1 MPNPLAGEKVLN
13 LGADALKVKSFESEQ
28 PVQRTTDPVIL
39 PQPYAS
45 PGDFAAQYPTPLD
58 PTEIIAMCEEI
69 SVYKRIPEEPTQLSA
84 HTWRE
89 LNELAFTS
97 GSAYI
102 AFADGECPEEYAHD
116 GDNETV
122 SIKNLGAKKTLS
134 YRDIMHSKA
143 VAGGNW
149 HGINTLVGGIPG
161 SEGLP
166 GGMDSATFEREH
178 VASVKEK
185 EVKLAG
191 TLVIN
196 GLDRLIVLGD
206 HAENSL
212 EFTGIEEWAENYS
225 CTWHTNGN
233 SASGTFSA
241 IAFDRFLSEACAIP
255 TVIFGHSTA
264 IQELMSAY
272 YQLGYQGS
280 QIVNHTT
287 GDRITPGYNF
297 GSFVNTAVGRLEVV
311 SDNNFTR
318 TDIGGGNFQ
327 GVLYALRMTH
337 NGEPLVYRSTQIPLA
352 FNDLVPGCTA
362 ISFEVWTATALI
374 IKACCAQG
382 AYTSQFTGRTGQSV
396 CTAIG

>member
-13 LGADALKVKSFESEQ
+13 LGADALQEKAFVSK
-28 PVQRTTDPVIL
+28 TTDPVIL

-45 PGDFAAQYPTPLD
+45 PDDFSAQYPTPLD

-69 SVYKRIPEEPTQLSA
+69 SVLKAIPEQPTQLSA

-102 AFADGECPEEYAHD
+102 AFADGECPEEYTHD
-116 GDNETV
+116 GDNTTV

-134 YRDIMHSKA
+134 FRDIMHSKA
-143 VAGGNW
+143 VAGANW

-166 GGMDSATFEREH
+166 GGSDVGTFERQH
-178 VASVKEK
+178 VADVKAK
-185 EVKLAG
+185 EIRLAG
-191 TLVIN
+191 TLVMN
-196 GLDRLIVLGD
+196 GLDKLLVDGD
-206 HAENSL
+206 HSGNTL
-212 EFTGIEEWAENYS
+212 EFTGIELWATNYS
-225 CTWHTNGN
+225 CTMHTNDN
-233 SASGTFSA
+233 DSSGTFSA

-255 TVIFGHSTA
+255 TTIFGHSTA
-264 IQELMSAY
+264 IQELMAAY
-272 YQLGYQGS
+272 FQLGYQGS
-280 QIVNHTT
+280 QIVNHND
-287 GDRITPGYNF
+287 GNRITPGYNF
-297 GSFVNTAVGRLEVV
+297 SSFVQTAVGRLEVV
-311 SDNNFTR
+311 ADNNFTR

-327 GVLYALRMTH
+327 GVLYAMRMTH

-352 FNDLVPGCTA
+352 FNDLAPGCTA
-362 ISFEVWTATALI
+362 VSFEVWTATALI
-374 IKACCAQG
+374 IKACCAHG
-382 AYTSQFTGRTGQSV
+382 AFTSQFQGRTGQSV